1 MRPTGPRRLEETMT
15 KIAAN
20 SMKCASVNGSAH
32 TAVVHIAHHEADPV
46 EEGRQKPPTARS
58 GAVKTK
64 TESE

>member
-1 MRPTGPRRLEETMT
+1 MT

-32 TAVVHIAHHEADPV
+32 TAVVHLAQPEADPV
-46 EEGRQKPPTARS
+46 EEGHKTPPKARS
-58 GAVKTK
+58 DAAKTK

>member
-1 MRPTGPRRLEETMT
+1 MT